1 MKILPLFLALLL
13 PVMARG
19 DEGMI
24 KIVFKTAG
32 PEVAPDSFD
41 AQPKTLYRWGD
52 KSREEAPYDPAL
64 KVRALTITDGK
75 NFWIINQDDHTGG
88 HMTMPPE
95 PHDFYPLMYLAAE
108 GQPQRASDFS
118 FGHEL
123 AYMLAHQVKPT
134 KTSTNGVTSTVYE
147 TKQDGLT
154 LTLIMVP
161 GTQTPMGIQISDGDH
176 RLACLCY
183 MEYINLKPDP
193 TLFQVPAGVQI
204 SEVPQ
209 Q

>member
-1 MKILPLFLALLL
+1 MKPHLLLCALLL
-13 PVMARG
+13 PMMARAD

-24 KIVFKTAG
+24 KIVYREVG
-32 PEVAPDSFD
+32 PEIAPDSFE

-52 KSREEAPYDPAL
+52 KGRVEAPYDPAL

-75 NFWIINQDDHTGG
+75 NFWIINQDDYTGG
-88 HMTMPPE
+88 HMTMPDQ
-95 PHDFYPLMYLAAE
+95 HDFYPLMYLAAE
-108 GQPQRASDFS
+108 GQPQRDSDFS

-134 KTSTNGVTSTVYE
+134 KTSANGVTSTVYE

-176 RLACLCY
+176 RLTCLCY
-183 MEYINLKPDP
+183 IEYLKLKPDP
-193 TLFQVPAGVQI
+193 TLFQVPAGVKI